1 MNDIIIIIIP
11 NEILIFFHKLGDL
24 MSGPILNPIYP
35 KKKKNKKLELIV
47 PNKKENCFS
56 DCTELDI
63 LPIKKTVSKYT
74 CGFNQVIPEIAN
86 IVLYRFLLFVCEI

>member
-1 MNDIIIIIIP
+1 
-11 NEILIFFHKLGDL
+11 

-35 KKKKNKKLELIV
+35 KKKKNKKLELIA

-74 CGFNQVIPEIAN
+74 CGFNQVIPKIAN
-86 IVLYRFLLFVCEI
+86 IVL

>member
-1 MNDIIIIIIP
+1 MNDINIIIIP

-24 MSGPILNPIYP
+24 MRGPILKPIYP
-35 KKKKNKKLELIV
+35 KKKKNKKLELIA

-86 IVLYRFLLFVCEI
+86 IVLYRFLLFECEI